1 MFVRY
6 ISYLRVSTSSQGKS
20 GLGLEAQRETVSQF
34 INSSGAELVHELVEV
49 ESGRKNDRPKL
60 HEAIAL
66 CKAYNATLLVANLS
80 RLARNAH
87 FLIGLQE
94 SGVQFTACDNPQANQ
109 FTVGILAL
117 VTQQEAEVI
126 SHRTK
131 AALAAAKARDTKLG
145 GFRGRACTAEDIK
158 KATMARTAKAKAKA
172 ANLKPLLDRIN
183 PDGSLSLNKV
193 ARILDQERIPTA
205 SGRGTWNAK
214 MVSLMY
220 KRLEAA

>member
-1 MFVRY
+1 MR
-6 ISYLRVSTSSQGKS
+6 
-20 GLGLEAQRETVSQF
+20 
-34 INSSGAELVHELVEV
+34 H
-49 ESGRKNDRPKL
+49 
-60 HEAIAL
+60 
-66 CKAYNATLLVANLS
+66 LLVANLS

-94 SGVQFTACDNPQANQ
+94 SGVQFTACDNPQANH

-117 VTQQEAEVI
+117 VAQQEAEVI
-126 SHRTK
+126 SQRTK
-131 AALAAAKARDTKLG
+131 AALAAAKARGTKLG
-145 GFRGRACTAEDIK
+145 GFRGRAGTAEDVS
-158 KATMARTAKAKAKA
+158 RPERPYSQSQHQS

-193 ARILDQERIPTA
+193 GKNTGQERIPTA